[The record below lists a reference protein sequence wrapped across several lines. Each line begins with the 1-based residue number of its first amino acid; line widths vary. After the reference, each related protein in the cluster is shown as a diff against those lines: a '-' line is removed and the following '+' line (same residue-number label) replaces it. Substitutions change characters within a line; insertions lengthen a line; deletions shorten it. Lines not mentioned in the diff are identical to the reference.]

1 MMRKF
6 EKEFVLDV
14 RFTKIAGESPGL
26 QLWDESM
33 HSTKTLYT
41 IQTYNLLAW
50 QQIDGQEAIP
60 RSII

>member
-33 HSTKTLYT
+33 LQPQTLYT
-41 IQTYNLLAW
+41 ETT
-50 QQIDGQEAIP
+50 
-60 RSII
+60 